1 MKNFPLAIALLATS
15 AISCQRATHVTE
27 PGNTLVG
34 TWRLTGYQCHCP
46 PNQPVPDESV
56 TFEAGQRFKLYRN
69 KALAAEGTYTTGEG
83 ASCGGGASEPMIT
96 LTPTA
101 ADTYAPKG
109 AYTMEGNTLVIDQCS
124 AADGPKY
131 TFTRQ

>member
-1 MKNFPLAIALLATS
+1 MKYFPFALALLAAGAS
-15 AISCQRATHVTE
+15 SCQRTAQSQA
-27 PGNTLVG
+27 PGTSLVG
-34 TWRLTGYQCHCP
+34 TWRLTAYQCHCP

-56 TFEAGQRFKLYRN
+56 TLDASRHFKLYRN

-83 ASCGGGASEPMIT
+83 VSCGGGSNEPIIT
-96 LTPTA
+96 LTPA
-101 ADTYAPKG
+101 SADAYAPKG
-109 AYTMEGNTLVIDQCS
+109 AYTLTGNTLVIDQCS